1 MTVPNRP
8 TIALDIGNVCISIH
22 PERCFSSLGI
32 SSSTEVPEHF
42 LQAVYK
48 METGIIT
55 EDEWLDIFAEATSSA
70 YSKNKLRQAYIEILG
85 DEFKST
91 EDFVRFAVGIGYRII
106 FFSDTSPIH
115 IHSIYRNLSYAN
127 LITGG
132 VYSFNT
138 GKLKPHRAMYD
149 QYEKLY
155 GIPAVYIDDK
165 PENIEAAE
173 KRGWESILYKDETDI
188 EKCREILQVQ
198 STT

>member
-1 MTVPNRP
+1 MAVSRQP

-32 SSSTEVPEHF
+32 AADTEVPEEF

-48 METGIIT
+48 METGKIT
-55 EDEWLDIFAEATSSA
+55 EDEWLGIFAEVTSFV
-70 YSKNKLRQAYIEILG
+70 YSKNQLRKAYVDILG

-91 EDFVRFAVGIGYRII
+91 ENFVRLAVDAGYRII

-115 IHSIYRNLSYAN
+115 IHHIYRNLSYAN

-138 GKLKPHRAMYD
+138 GKLKPHPEMYE

-155 GIPAVYIDDK
+155 GTPAIYIDDK
-165 PENIEAAE
+165 LENIDAAE
-173 KRGWESILYKDETDI
+173 KRGWKVILFKSENDI
-188 EKCREILQVQ
+188 DKCRKMLPL
-198 STT
+198 T